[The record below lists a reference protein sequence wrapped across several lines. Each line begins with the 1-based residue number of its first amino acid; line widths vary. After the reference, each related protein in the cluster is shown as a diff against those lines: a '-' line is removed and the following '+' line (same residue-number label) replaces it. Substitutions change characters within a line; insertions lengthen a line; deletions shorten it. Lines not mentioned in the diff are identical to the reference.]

1 MLFDSRMF
9 LKRWFIVLL
18 LLPVSVAAQE
28 RLAET
33 AIEDW
38 LGDGASESA
47 AAEMGDVLMQ
57 LMDNPVNIN
66 DTAAMASLP
75 FITPFQHRA
84 LRNYIML
91 YGQLLSL
98 RELAFVPGF
107 DSATVALIGPMV
119 KVEPYVDERSF
130 RPWEGHHRL
139 VTGFGGTMEQAE
151 GYRNGRYDGDNLRA
165 LLCYTYEYR
174 GHLSIR
180 FAADKD
186 PGEAWGKG
194 NYYGYHIML
203 SDIGRVRRAVV
214 GRYNL
219 QFGQGLTLWTGMAP
233 FNIMGVSPMRFGQG
247 IKPAGTFYEEDFLEG
262 AAATVDIGRG
272 LDATLFASRV
282 DGSGLLGGRIDY
294 RRGNFIAGI
303 TAAYSI
309 MSDSV
314 SPRSYIYNVHHFRG
328 DRLLNVGAD
337 VMWQWQ
343 RVTLYGEAAL
353 AADSGTM
360 ALAAGMLVQAD
371 SRNRFGISVRHFDAA
386 YHNLHAQAYSVGSTQ
401 NEGGIALD
409 AIVRLPLRVDAT
421 ISLDLH
427 SFPSLRYGAYMPT
440 SGQWLRLRLD
450 RRIGRWANATFRYA
464 YRYKERN
471 IPNIDSTLY
480 LDEGTLRQQFQ
491 AEVRSNFGRLAV
503 SIRGVGCRFDTED
516 GASQSGW
523 ALGAEARYAH
533 RRLQATVSA
542 ACFDVDGY
550 YARIYFNE
558 SNLQYAWTMP
568 SFNGRGVRTV
578 AVVRYNLTDRI
589 ALAAKYALMLMPGQ
603 ESIGS
608 GNSMTAGN
616 HRQTWHVQMRLKL

>member
-1 MLFDSRMF
+1 MF
-9 LKRWFIVLL
+9 LKRWLIILLL
-18 LLPVSVAAQE
+18 LLPVLLPAQE
-28 RLAET
+28 RLVET

-47 AAEMGDVLMQ
+47 AAEMGDVLAQ
-57 LMDNPVNIN
+57 LMESPVNIN

-84 LRNYIML
+84 LCNYIML

-107 DSATVALIGPMV
+107 DSATMALIEPMI
-119 KVEPYVDERSF
+119 KVEPYVDERVF

-139 VTGFGGTMEQAE
+139 VAGFGGTVEQAE
-151 GYRNGRYDGDNLRA
+151 GYRTGRYDGDNLRA

-174 GHLSIR
+174 GHLNIR

-186 PGEAWGKG
+186 PGEPWGKG

-219 QFGQGLTLWTGMAP
+219 QFGQGLTVWTGMAP

-247 IKPAGTFYEEDFLEG
+247 IKPAGTFYEDDFLEG
-262 AAATVDIGRG
+262 AAATVDVGRG
-272 LDATLFASRV
+272 FGTTLFASQV
-282 DGSGLLGGRIDY
+282 DGSGLFGGRIDY
-294 RRGNFIAGI
+294 RKDNFMAGI
-303 TAAYSI
+303 TVAYS
-309 MSDSV
+309 SLADSV
-314 SPRSYIYNVHHFRG
+314 SPRRYVYNDHYFRG
-328 DRLLNVGAD
+328 NRMLNVGAD

-343 RVTLYGEAAL
+343 RITLYGEASL

-360 ALAAGMLVQAD
+360 ALAAGVLIQAD
-371 SRNRFGISVRHFDAA
+371 SRNRFGVSVRHFDAA
-386 YHNLHAQAYSVGSTQ
+386 YQNMHAQACAVGATQ
-401 NEGGIALD
+401 NESGIALD
-409 AIVRLPLRVDAT
+409 AIVRLPLRIDAAV
-421 ISLDLH
+421 SLDLH
-427 SFPSLRYGAYMPT
+427 CFPSLRYGAYMPT

-450 RRIGRWANATFRYA
+450 RRLGRWTNATFRYA

-471 IPNIDSTLY
+471 IPNIDSALY
-480 LDEGTLRQQFQ
+480 LGEGTLRQQCQ
-491 AEVRSNFGRLAV
+491 AEMRSSFGRWTVAL
-503 SIRGVGCRFDTED
+503 RGVGCRFDTES
-516 GASQSGW
+516 GVSQSGW
-523 ALGAEARYAH
+523 ALGTEARYSH

-542 ACFDVDGY
+542 VWYDVDGY
-550 YARIYFNE
+550 YARIYFSE

-568 SFNGRGVRTV
+568 SFNGQGLRAC
-578 AVVRYNLTDRI
+578 AVVRYGLTDRI
-589 ALAAKYALMLMPGQ
+589 TLAAKYALSFMPGK

-608 GNSMTAGN
+608 GDSETAGN
-616 HRQTWHVQMRLKL
+616 HRQTWHVQIRLKL